1 MSADARKI
9 RFEVIEEHLKI
20 EVSKKFYLQSLIF
33 YSLCVKT
40 VFTLSTIFAIFAI
53 LKQSSLS
60 ILFSSFLSIMACLY
74 YVRGNEDK
82 FDVVYKH
89 LFISF
94 RYYYYVYYY
103 YYY

>member
-9 RFEVIEEHLKI
+9 KFKVIEEHLKI
-20 EVSKKFYLQSLIF
+20 EVSKTLHLQTLIF

-60 ILFSSFLSIMACLY
+60 ILFSSFLCIMACLN
-74 YVRGNEDK
+74 YVRGSEDK
-82 FDVVYKH
+82 FDVVDKH

-94 RYYYYVYYY
+94 HYHYVY
-103 YYY
+103 